1 MSQLTK
7 LKEQIMREF
16 GLQPKVILFASY
28 SNGAERGVTVHTQ
41 WLPLEHAW
49 KQVEDH
55 LQQIPEMDK
64 KYLRIDYVTDV
75 EELSY
80 EEAVDQLVQ
89 VERNN
94 YFRRGIAFHDDF
106 RVAFLPEEIQGNALV
121 KPVKGHKVGYDKARL
136 RFDNHNLSGYLY
148 RMTGK
153 DVNFDTAAFKKIYF
167 FDTQGYY
174 LENENWL
181 RLSTEELHVG
191 MRQYDFGD
199 LLAKTPI
206 TIKNGR
212 DFLVN
217 QQHEDGSFTYG
228 LYPTYDA
235 IIKGYNTI
243 RHLSS
248 LYAWLEIEAYDP
260 LPDSQEKIHTGI
272 QWALA
277 NMSIS
282 VEDCLVMIERTGDL
296 DWPSKSTRLPKDFR
310 IKLGAQAMSL
320 LAMSKYMELY
330 DSDEYVDHVRRIA
343 NTMEKYFIDQE
354 GNTVHILNSDFSLQK
369 EFEIVYYDGEAVF
382 GLLRAYSITK
392 NPEHLILAERLY
404 NRLIEKGY
412 QKYHDH
418 WLSYATNEILLYRN
432 EVKYYKFGLAN
443 ALDNIRFIENRDTA
457 YPTMLEML
465 MAAVKMTDKLAQQDF
480 AKELVEESDVVR
492 LKQAAMKRALHEI
505 NTGVMHPEI
514 AMFMKRPDKVVG
526 GFMTRHDRFRM
537 RIDDEEHYLSGLVNF
552 AEYFFGEK

>member
-1 MSQLTK
+1 MTNLTK
-7 LKEQIMREF
+7 LWEDIVTEF
-16 GLQPKVILFASY
+16 GQQPKVALFISY
-28 SNGAERGVTVHTQ
+28 SDGKERATTLHTQ
-41 WLPLEHAW
+41 WLPFEHAW
-49 KQVEDH
+49 KQISDQIDQLKVE
-55 LQQIPEMDK
+55 QRR
-64 KYLRIDYVTDV
+64 YLRVDYVTDV
-75 EELSY
+75 EEVEY
-80 EEAVDQLVQ
+80 EEAVAHLNSI
-89 VERNN
+89 ERNN
-94 YFRRGIAFHDDF
+94 YFRRGIAFHEDF
-106 RVAFLPEEIQGNALV
+106 RIAFLQEEIQGNALV
-121 KPVKGHKVGYDKARL
+121 KPIKGHRVGYDKARL
-136 RFDNHNLSGYLY
+136 RFDPHNLSGYLY

-153 DVNFDTAAFKKIYF
+153 EVDFDPAAFSKVYF

-174 LENENWL
+174 LQGEEWLHLSNED
-181 RLSTEELHVG
+181 LHVG
-191 MRQYDFGD
+191 MREYDIGD
-199 LLAKTPI
+199 LLQETPRI
-206 TIKNGR
+206 IKGGR
-212 DFLVN
+212 DFLVA
-217 QQHEDGSFTYG
+217 QQHPDGSFTYG

-260 LPDSQEKIHTGI
+260 LPDSQEKIHNGI
-272 QWALA
+272 RWALA
-277 NMSIS
+277 NMSIT
-282 VEDCLVMIERTGDL
+282 VGDCLVMIERTGDL
-296 DWPSKSTRLPKDFR
+296 DWPSKSTRLPKEFR
-310 IKLGAQAMSL
+310 IKLGAQAMAL

-330 DSDEYVDHVRRIA
+330 GSNEYVEHVHQIA

-392 NPEHLILAERLY
+392 NPEHLRLAERLY

-432 EVKYYKFGLAN
+432 EEKYYKFGLAN

-465 MAAVKMTDKLAQQDF
+465 MAAVKMTDKLAQQPF
-480 AKELVEESDVVR
+480 AKELVEETDVVR

-514 AMFMKRPDKVVG
+514 AMFMKLPDKVVG
-526 GFMTRHDRFRM
+526 GFITRHDRFRM

-552 AEYFFGEK
+552 VEYFC